1 MEIKEINM
9 FFFENYTL
17 VNLLAALALSV
28 ALFLVNEA
36 TRRSKLLSIVM
47 YIIIPIAFTL
57 FVWPKTGESSTVS
70 GNWFAWIK
78 TYSALAGVVGF
89 MALRFLPKLQKN
101 KFMLFFPALILAVNI
116 LEAVLRDFQ
125 CFSMSGELVNG
136 LYIQGGI
143 WNILNGIAG
152 ILSILTITGWVGIRI
167 SKNKFND
174 MVWPDM
180 QWFYVVAYCIW
191 NISYVYNCIPNR
203 AFYAGVIL
211 LTLSLIAGLFTSK
224 GVWLQHRAQI
234 LALFAMFSLTFPTYS
249 TTEFFSITS
258 TLQTTPMVVLSI
270 LSLISNG
277 LVFAY
282 QINQMIKTK
291 RNPLRV
297 ELYAGLK
304 SHTSILESNGLQD

>member
-1 MEIKEINM
+1 M
-9 FFFENYTL
+9 FFFENYTIL
-17 VNLLAALALSV
+17 NILSALALSF
-28 ALFLVNEA
+28 ALFLVNEV
-36 TRRSKLLSIVM
+36 TRRSKLLSIVT
-47 YIIIPIAFTL
+47 YIVIPVAFTL

-78 TYSALAGVVGF
+78 TYSALAGVIGF
-89 MALRFLPKLQKN
+89 MALRYLPGLQKN
-101 KFMLFFPALILAVNI
+101 KFMLLFPALILAVNI

-125 CFSMSGELVNG
+125 CYSMSGELVNG
-136 LYIQGGI
+136 LFIQGGI

-174 MVWPDM
+174 MVWADM
-180 QWFYVVAYCIW
+180 QWFYVVAYCLW

-211 LTLSLIAGLFTSK
+211 LSLSLIAGLVTSK

-249 TTEFFSITS
+249 LTAFFSITS
-258 TLQTTPMVVLSI
+258 TLNTASMFI
-270 LSLISNG
+270 LSVISLLSNG
-277 LVFAY
+277 LVFGY
-282 QINQMIKTK
+282 QIYQMIKTK
-291 RNPLRV
+291 RNPLSV

-304 SHTSILESNGLQD
+304 SHTSILEANGL